1 MPQFRKLGLKNF
13 KTSNFTLIWNYFL
26 IMLFLLASKI
36 YQPAARN
43 FVGQCS
49 EICEFKKKIMLLS
62 LEHSYS

>member
-43 FVGQCS
+43 FVWP
-49 EICEFKKKIMLLS
+49 MLRNVWG
-62 LEHSYS
+62 